1 MKRLLTTALVA
12 GFVCAGSSRAGI
24 LLNPCCHKA
33 PCPCA
38 VYGGFFGYFPTVWK
52 PWPTAVPETSP
63 QVGAAAAPTP
73 AQDSAPAV
81 MPQLTTLAPP
91 AGAVVVQGQP

>member
-1 MKRLLTTALVA
+1 MKRLFGLVMVA
-12 GFVCAGSSRAGI
+12 GLVCAGSSRAGI

-38 VYGGFFGYFPTVWK
+38 VYGGFFGYFPTAWRA
-52 PWPTAVPETSP
+52 WPTAVPETSP

-73 AQDSAPAV
+73 GQESAPRV
-81 MPQLTTLAPP
+81 MPPLTMTAPS
-91 AGAVVVQGQP
+91 ADASVVHAQP